1 MPKKS
6 SKKTKE
12 QVPEFVITEEEKEK
26 LANELH
32 YLENEKR
39 AEVGERIRVA
49 RGFGDISEN
58 SEYDDAKNE
67 QGMIEARINELN
79 HILSH
84 SKIASNSK
92 RSIKVN
98 IGSQVKVK
106 IGSKEYEYTIVGV
119 AGADISAGKISSESP
134 IGAAILNHKKGEK
147 LKYTLPNGKKNT
159 VEIIKIKN

>member
-6 SKKTKE
+6 SKKAKD
-12 QVPEFVITEEEKEK
+12 QAPEFVITEEEKEK
-26 LANELH
+26 LSNELR

-49 RGFGDISEN
+49 RDFGDISEN

-67 QGMIEARINELN
+67 QGMIEARITELN

-84 SKIASNSK
+84 SKVASNSK

-98 IGSQVKVK
+98 IGSRVKLK
-106 IGSKEYEYTIVGV
+106 IGSKEIEYTIVGV
-119 AGADISAGKISSESP
+119 AGADASAGKISSESP
-134 IGAAILNHKKGEK
+134 IGSAVLNKKKGDK
-147 LKYTLPNGKKNT
+147 ISYALPNGRKNT
-159 VEIIKIKN
+159 VEILKIMN

>member
-6 SKKTKE
+6 SKKGKD
-12 QVPEFVITEEEKEK
+12 QVPEFVITEEEEEK
-26 LANELH
+26 LSNELH

-39 AEVGERIRVA
+39 VEVGERIRVA

-67 QGMIEARINELN
+67 QGMIEARITELN

-98 IGSQVKVK
+98 VGSQVNLK
-106 IGSKEYEYTIVGV
+106 IGSKEVEYTIVGV
-119 AGADISAGKISSESP
+119 AGANVSAGKISSESP
-134 IGAAILNHKKGEK
+134 IGAAVLNQKKGDK
-147 LKYTLPNGKKNT
+147 LNYILPSGKKNT
-159 VEIIKIKN
+159 VEILKIKN

>member
-1 MPKKS
+1 M
-6 SKKTKE
+6 
-12 QVPEFVITEEEKEK
+12 
-26 LANELH
+26 A
-32 YLENEKR
+32 
-39 AEVGERIRVA
+39 
-49 RGFGDISEN
+49 
-58 SEYDDAKNE
+58 
-67 QGMIEARINELN
+67 
-79 HILSH
+79 H

-92 RSIKVN
+92 RSINVN